1 MLPDF
6 IGYLAETKA
15 NIRTDLYDRAVPLLS
30 DFGDGRLEVM
40 DRHSVDYVVLSLS
53 GPGVQIEADT
63 ARATRLARRCN
74 DRLAL
79 ETQKR
84 PDRYGGFAHL
94 ALQDPGAAADEL
106 ARRLSRRPPLRRV
119 LGAGVRPARAD
130 LHPSGQSARPLPH
143 V

>member
-40 DRHSVDYVVLSLS
+40 DRHGVDYVVLSLS

-63 ARATRLARRCN
+63 ARATKLAR
-74 DRLAL
+74 
-79 ETQKR
+79 
-84 PDRYGGFAHL
+84 
-94 ALQDPGAAADEL
+94 
-106 ARRLSRRPPLRRV
+106 
-119 LGAGVRPARAD
+119 
-130 LHPSGQSARPLPH
+130 
-143 V
+143 